1 MIVTQ
6 RFLLK
11 LLTIDDVNQNYLS
24 WLNPEI
30 NSYIE
35 YAKSNTSMKVL
46 RSYVGERENRQDV
59 LFLGIFTKDKHHIG
73 NIKYEPINQKNK
85 TAVMGILIGDS
96 NWRGVGVA
104 VEVIKASGDY
114 LVEQYGIETIL
125 LGVSRNNKEAIV
137 AYQKVGFK
145 VKDQNKNSIKMV
157 WRL

>member
-11 LLTIDDVNQNYLS
+11 PLTIDDVNQNYLS

-35 YAKSNTSMKVL
+35 YAKSNTSMKAL
-46 RSYVGERENRQDV
+46 RSYVSERENRQDV

-85 TAVMGILIGDS
+85 TAVMGILIGDI

-157 WRL
+157 CKL

>member
-11 LLTIDDVNQNYLS
+11 PLTVDDANQNYLS

-35 YAKSNTSMKVL
+35 SAKSNTSIKAL
-46 RSYVGERENRQDV
+46 RSYIGERENRQDV
-59 LFLGIFTKDKHHIG
+59 LFLGIFTKDKQHIG

-85 TAVMGILIGDS
+85 TAVMGILIGDN
-96 NWRGVGVA
+96 NWRGIGVA
-104 VEVIKASGDY
+104 AEVIKASGDY
-114 LVEQYGIETIL
+114 LVEQYGMETIL
-125 LGVSRNNKEAIV
+125 LGVRKNNKAAVV
-137 AYQKVGFK
+137 AFQNVGFK
-145 VKDQNKNSIKMV
+145 VKDQNKNKIKMV

>member
-1 MIVTQ
+1 MIITQ

-11 LLTIDDVNQNYLS
+11 PLTVDDVNQNYLS

-35 YAKSNTSMKVL
+35 YAKNNISMKEL

-59 LFLGIFTKDKHHIG
+59 LFLGIFTKDKQHIG
-73 NIKYEPINQKNK
+73 NIKYEPINHKSK
-85 TAVMGILIGDS
+85 TAIMGILIGDN
-96 NWRGVGVA
+96 NWRGKGVA
-104 VEVIKASGDY
+104 AEVIKVSGDY
-114 LVEQYGIETIL
+114 LVEQYGISTIL
-125 LGVSRNNKEAIV
+125 LGVNKNNKAAIV

-157 WRL
+157 CKL